1 MKEFRL
7 HSPFPI
13 SGEQEKAAKAI
24 IESIKAGN
32 PCQTLMGIT
41 GSGKT
46 FTMAQIIAGL
56 GRPALVISHNKTL
69 AAQLT
74 SEFRDF
80 FPENA
85 VEYFVSYYDY
95 YRPEA
100 YMSSSDTYIEKDC
113 AINPE
118 IDRLRHKATQALLE
132 RRDVIIAA
140 SVSCIYG
147 LGAPEDYT
155 ASSVTL
161 EIGREIRRES
171 LQRSL
176 VQMQYSSNCLI
187 PERGQFRFKGENL
200 EVYPADAEEPLRIT
214 FWGDE
219 IESIKRYD
227 HVTGLAIESLKSAV
241 LWPAKHFAVPQEKID
256 RAIISIKKELDE
268 RISFFESSG
277 RLLEAERIKERT
289 LNDLVMLKETGFCRG
304 IENYSRYLTGREEGE
319 APYTLLDYFPDDFII
334 LIDESHVTVPQ
345 LKAMLRGDH
354 ARKESLVS
362 YGFRLPSAYDNRP
375 LSIEEFEMKAGSTVF
390 VSATPSDYE
399 KQKSTVT
406 AEQILR
412 PTGLPDPEIIV
423 RRTENCIEDLIKEAE
438 ARAAKN
444 ERILVTAL
452 TKKMAEDLSSY
463 LEEKGVRTNWLH
475 SGVHTSDRIKILH
488 DLRAGKFDCLV
499 GVNLLR
505 EGLDLPEVS
514 LVAILDA
521 DKEGFLRSETSLIQ
535 TIGRAARNI
544 SGSVI
549 MYADDITD
557 SMQRAISETNRRRK
571 IQLEYNRIH
580 GIVPETVKKAVKDI
594 LGDFSQEE
602 NAADAGFSSMSLSEL
617 KNIADSLEK
626 KMREAAK
633 KLEFE
638 KAAALRDEMMEARKA
653 LISRHETLFTAEE
666 RS

>member
-13 SGEQEKAAKAI
+13 SNEQEKAAKAI
-24 IESIKAGN
+24 IDSIKADN

-132 RRDVIIAA
+132 RRDVIITA

-161 EIGREIRRES
+161 ETGREIRRES

-176 VQMQYSSNCLI
+176 VQMQYSSNSLI

-227 HVTGLAIESLKSAV
+227 HVTGMPIESLKSAV

-304 IENYSRYLTGREEGE
+304 IENYSRHLTGREEGE

-375 LSIEEFEMKAGSTVF
+375 LSIEEFEMKARSTVF

-399 KQKSTVT
+399 KQKSTVM

-423 RRTENCIEDLIKEAE
+423 RKTENCIEDLIKEAE
-438 ARAAKN
+438 ARAARN

-602 NAADAGFSSMSLSEL
+602 KAADAGFSSMSLSEL

-653 LISRHETLFTAEE
+653 IISRHETLFTAEE
-666 RS
+666 RA